1 MNISRFRPYLFSLLP
16 LLALLLLGGCEDG
29 PTGPDYSEVPPP
41 FDTSQAVE
49 TVTTPGGM
57 TVHTIDEGYGS
68 FRVVSRDV
76 VELFYTART
85 YDDGEVFESSYADGS
100 EEPQV
105 VQNLLPVAKV
115 VNNQRISPLIEGFR
129 KGVVGMEVDGDS
141 LLRGMRLGEKRTLI
155 IPPSMGYADAPEG
168 ESGYR
173 LRNDTLRFDIELSGF
188 IGL

>member
-1 MNISRFRPYLFSLLP
+1 MNISRIRTCLHSLLP

-29 PTGPDYSEVPPP
+29 PTGPDFSEVPPP

-57 TVHTIDEGYGS
+57 TVHIIEEGYGP
-68 FRVVSRDV
+68 FRVVSRDQ

-85 YDDGEVFESSYADGS
+85 YDDGEIFESSYANGS
-100 EEPQV
+100 EDPQI

-115 VNNQRISPLIEGFR
+115 VNNQQVSPLIEGFR
-129 KGVVGMEVDGDS
+129 KGIVGVEVDGEP
-141 LLRGMRLGEKRTLI
+141 LLRGMKIGEKRTLI

-168 ESGYR
+168 QSGYR
-173 LRNDTLRFDIELSGF
+173 LRNDTLRFDIELGD
-188 IGL
+188 IR